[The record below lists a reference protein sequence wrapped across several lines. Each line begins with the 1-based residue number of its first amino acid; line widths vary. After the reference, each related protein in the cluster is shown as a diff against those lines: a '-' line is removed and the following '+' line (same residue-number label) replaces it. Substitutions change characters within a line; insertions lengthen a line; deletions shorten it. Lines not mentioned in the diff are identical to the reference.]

1 MKQIKGLILILL
13 LLICSSS
20 STVHVNIVKIPA
32 LSSEAIVYI
41 CTGSQSKK
49 YHKTDKC
56 YGLSKCSGS
65 IVKKK
70 ESIAIKEG
78 RTKCK
83 ICYK

>member
-1 MKQIKGLILILL
+1 MKQVKGLILILL

-20 STVHVNIVKIPA
+20 TVHVVKTPA
-32 LSSEAIVYI
+32 LSSETIVYI

-70 ESIAIKEG
+70 ESIAINEG

>member
-1 MKQIKGLILILL
+1 MKRVKGLILILL
-13 LLICSSS
+13 LLICSSF
-20 STVHVNIVKIPA
+20 TIHVVKISA
-32 LSSEAIVYI
+32 LSSETIVYI

-70 ESIAIKEG
+70 ESFAIKEG

>member
-1 MKQIKGLILILL
+1 MKQVKGLILILL

-20 STVHVNIVKIPA
+20 TVHVVKIPA
-32 LSSEAIVYI
+32 LSSETIVYI

-83 ICYK
+83 SCSK

>member
-1 MKQIKGLILILL
+1 MKQVKGLILILL

-20 STVHVNIVKIPA
+20 TVHVVKIPA
-32 LSSEAIVYI
+32 LSSETIVYI